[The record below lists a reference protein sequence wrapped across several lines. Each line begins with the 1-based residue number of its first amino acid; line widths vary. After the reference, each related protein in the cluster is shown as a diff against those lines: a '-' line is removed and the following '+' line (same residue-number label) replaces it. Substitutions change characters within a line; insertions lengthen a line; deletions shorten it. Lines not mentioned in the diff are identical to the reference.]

1 VLTETVPEL
10 PPLVRRTLLRLIRA
24 FSPERILLFG
34 SWAKGT
40 MHAGSDVDLLI
51 IAPIEGSSF
60 PFERRARQLAA
71 DCFPCV
77 DVLFATPAEITGA
90 AQARS
95 PFLQSILGS
104 SIPVY
109 FRSVHSTTRDCAEP
123 SPTVLGLEPPARS
136 ARVTPRRQPAARRE
150 IGT

>member
-10 PPLVRRTLLRLIRA
+10 PPLVRRTLQRLIRA

-40 MHAGSDVDLLI
+40 THAGSDVDLLV
-51 IAPIEGSSF
+51 IAPIEGSSI

-71 DCFPCV
+71 DCFPRV
-77 DVLFATPAEITGA
+77 DVLFATPAEIAGA

-95 PFLQSILGS
+95 PFLLSILGS

-109 FRSVHSTTRDCAEP
+109 SRSADSAALDCAEP
-123 SPTVLGLEPPARS
+123 SAY
-136 ARVTPRRQPAARRE
+136 
-150 IGT
+150 